1 MRVTTKATATATATL
16 TRESASLIVG
26 KFLGS
31 HHNNETIV
39 SFTFGGDDLL
49 LSSEMK
55 GWKLLWSDIF
65 NVARAIESNLYD
77 STEMMTKFD
86 NKFLDYDK
94 ATW

>member
-1 MRVTTKATATATATL
+1 MTTATTNKTITATL

-31 HHNNETIV
+31 HHNNEIIV

-55 GWKLLWSDIF
+55 GWKLVWSDIF
-65 NVARAIESNLYD
+65 NVARAIQSNLYD
-77 STEMMTKFD
+77 STEMMKKFD

-94 ATW
+94 STW